1 MAEAEIV
8 EIPIAEIDAEDPPAQ
23 PETVE
28 PAPQAKKRGRPKGSK
43 NKKEEAPAAP
53 KPRKKVKIAAP
64 PSESEEEEEPP
75 PKRRRAAAPRPHGS
89 IAAGLQSSH
98 PVVYEPPDTRAIAAE
113 VLTML
118 SNRHADRSAAK
129 RDKYRSW
136 FANPV

>member
-75 PKRRRAAAPRPHGS
+75 PKRRRAAAPQP
-89 IAAGLQSSH
+89 